1 MTRAMWSPYGTEN
14 RHYVDEPIDQFA
26 LDRLA
31 NLSPREFEVLQYLL
45 DGRNQT
51 ATAEELFVSPHTV
64 RTHVRN
70 ILAKL
75 GAHSSLEAV
84 SLAVR
89 AGMRPR
95 SVDRY
100 GLDGY
105 GLDGYGDEGERFP
118 FG

>member
-1 MTRAMWSPYGTEN
+1 MTRAFWSPYGTEN
-14 RHYVDEPIDQFA
+14 SHYVVAPIDDFA
-26 LDRLA
+26 TDRLA
-31 NLSPREFEVLQYLL
+31 NLSRRELEVLQYLV
-45 DGRNQT
+45 DGVNQI
-51 ATAEELFVSPHTV
+51 AIAEELFVSPHTV

-70 ILAKL
+70 ILAKM

-95 SVDRY
+95 T
-100 GLDGY
+100 
-105 GLDGYGDEGERFP
+105 GEESGAGSDALP

>member
-1 MTRAMWSPYGTEN
+1 MTGAMWSPYGMRN
-14 RHYVDEPIDQFA
+14 HHYVDEPIDQFA
-26 LDRLA
+26 VDRLA

-45 DGRNQT
+45 DGRSQT
-51 ATAEELFVSPHTV
+51 AAAEELFVSPHTV

-70 ILAKL
+70 ILAKM

-95 SVDRY
+95 TAGESGDPDDALSRGSVSP
-100 GLDGY
+100 GW
-105 GLDGYGDEGERFP
+105 P
-118 FG
+118 